1 VAWARPILIGTPFLG
16 KSISI
21 LKDTCQRADS
31 HSVHWTLSQ
40 LSPYASSLS
49 FWRKLSVFNSL
60 IRISIA
66 LQCGIRI
73 APSGLRKE
81 NLLEGNHM
89 RRLLPCLSTI
99 ILVVLPLITDVASA
113 SDQTKDDDRLRNCGT
128 VLKEILDVPDNIPQD
143 LLDKA
148 DCVVVFP
155 SVLKAAFIVGG
166 SYGRGA
172 MSCRRGEDFRG
183 PWGAPTM
190 MALEGGSFGF
200 QIGGQATDFVLL
212 VMNESGA
219 RGILASKV
227 KLGGD
232 ASVAA
237 GPVGRDASADTDATL
252 RSEILSYSRAR
263 GLFAGVSLEGST
275 IRPDN
280 GDNRRVYGRKIPARE
295 IVLSGT
301 VAVPPAAEQM
311 TSTLDA
317 RTPKHRP

>member
-1 VAWARPILIGTPFLG
+1 MRKLLSCLW
-16 KSISI
+16 SI
-21 LKDTCQRADS
+21 LFAVAPIFTEA
-31 HSVHWTLSQ
+31 
-40 LSPYASSLS
+40 AS
-49 FWRKLSVFNSL
+49 
-60 IRISIA
+60 
-66 LQCGIRI
+66 
-73 APSGLRKE
+73 
-81 NLLEGNHM
+81 
-89 RRLLPCLSTI
+89 T
-99 ILVVLPLITDVASA
+99 
-113 SDQTKDDDRLRNCGT
+113 SDESKDDDRLRNCGT

-172 MSCRRGEDFRG
+172 MSCRRGADFRG

-280 GDNRRVYGRKIPARE
+280 SDNRRLYGRKIPARE

-301 VAVPPAAEQM
+301 VSVPPAAEQLI
-311 TSTLDA
+311 STLDA
-317 RTPKHRP
+317 KTPNHRP

>member
-1 VAWARPILIGTPFLG
+1 MRKILT
-16 KSISI
+16 
-21 LKDTCQRADS
+21 
-31 HSVHWTLSQ
+31 
-40 LSPYASSLS
+40 SLS
-49 FWRKLSVFNSL
+49 CILFVV
-60 IRISIA
+60 
-66 LQCGIRI
+66 
-73 APSGLRKE
+73 APLFAE
-81 NLLEGNHM
+81 AANAADE
-89 RRLLPCLSTI
+89 
-99 ILVVLPLITDVASA
+99 
-113 SDQTKDDDRLRNCGT
+113 TKQDDRLRNSGT
-128 VLKEILDVPDNIPQD
+128 VLKEILDVPDGIPQD

-155 SVLKAAFIVGG
+155 SVLKAAFVVGG

-172 MSCRRGEDFRG
+172 MSCRKGEDFRG

-237 GPVGRDASADTDATL
+237 GPVGRDSSAETDATL

-280 GDNRRVYGRKIPARE
+280 GDNRRVYGKKISARE
-295 IVLSGT
+295 IVLSG
-301 VAVPPAAEQM
+301 AVPVPAAAQQLV
-311 TSTLDA
+311 STLDA
-317 RTPKHRP
+317 RTPRHRQ